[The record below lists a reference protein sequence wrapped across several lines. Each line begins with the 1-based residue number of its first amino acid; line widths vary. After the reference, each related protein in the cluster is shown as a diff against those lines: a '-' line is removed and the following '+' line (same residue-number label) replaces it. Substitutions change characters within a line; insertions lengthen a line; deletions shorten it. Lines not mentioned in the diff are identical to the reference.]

1 MTLKTVLTGV
11 IVAASAFAA
20 PLAACAEAHERVQ
33 QQAQQ
38 QAPSPQSL
46 AMEGARTC
54 GNIARGAA
62 DVCHIDAAKIER
74 FKTAARQNFAAAPDF
89 DGAWKLGYTEAQSA
103 VDRFARLKSTDPA
116 EYAKEIHEACPAL
129 NRGIDEVTNGK

>member
-1 MTLKTVLTGV
+1 MTPKTVLTGV

-20 PLAACAEAHERVQ
+20 PLAAHAQAQERVQ
-33 QQAQQ
+33 QQAS
-38 QAPSPQSL
+38 SPESL

-103 VDRFARLKSTDPA
+103 VERFARLKSTDPA